1 MEVSAPRAF
10 ANRLE
15 LGQGTS
21 LCAEDFFVTRAASS
35 VMSWRF
41 FRGLAR
47 ILPSNSKLDG
57 EYKTPTSFAKG
68 GSGILKSKNH
78 YRLLISNTPQ

>member
-1 MEVSAPRAF
+1 MESPAPRAF
-10 ANRLE
+10 ANHLE
-15 LGQGTS
+15 LGQGIPLS
-21 LCAEDFFVTRAASS
+21 AEDFFVTRAASS
-35 VMSWRF
+35 VMSWHF

-47 ILPSNSKLDG
+47 ILPSNSELDG

-68 GSGILKSKNH
+68 GSSVLKSKNR

>member
-15 LGQGTS
+15 LGKGTS
-21 LCAEDFFVTRAASS
+21 LCAEDFFVTRAASF

-47 ILPSNSKLDG
+47 ILPSNSELDG

-68 GSGILKSKNH
+68 GSSILKSKNR
-78 YRLLISNTPQ
+78 YRVLNPNTPQ